1 MVHVRR
7 RLLEYYSLLKSCK
20 VTHATLTDLP
30 LPRNL
35 SPHVVVPLPSRLRTL
50 VLLIRDTIAVLV
62 RLPFFAFPLLVHM
75 PAYAAAKWAGHLVEH
90 EEETMAQNK
99 IVFGL
104 VLLLLIYPTV
114 FYFLWALFLY
124 TQIGALV
131 AAGIV
136 WLFAVYHVK
145 LIDDNYEHAKRLMT
159 AWRVLVGVWTPKKWD
174 ISVAALKQYTVPETP
189 PENPWIDRPRS
200 RQSSSAHLPLGAN
213 NSSST
218 PPAGTS
224 ANPSPPASSPAS
236 STSDPSKT
244 SKKKRKPPTRRLIKH
259 VLRARVEAA
268 RALASFIQS
277 LSSAPRDKRILAA
290 DHLATLYG
298 GFAEAAPSLLSS
310 DATSESA
317 QQQRRQ
323 GFRYANEV
331 IQFLRD
337 HGANIARLQTTIA
350 DDYWAAALSSDG
362 EYDSGSE
369 ADVSKPM
376 SKANEDLV
384 WIAPMVQTH

>member
-35 SPHVVVPLPSRLRTL
+35 SPHIIVPLPSRLRTL

-145 LIDDNYEHAKRLMT
+145 LIDGAFVSD
-159 AWRVLVGVWTPKKWD
+159 WRCFRSFNRCLFPSVYKTITSSKWD
-174 ISVAALKQYTVPETP
+174 TY
-189 PENPWIDRPRS
+189 
-200 RQSSSAHLPLGAN
+200 
-213 NSSST
+213 
-218 PPAGTS
+218 
-224 ANPSPPASSPAS
+224 
-236 STSDPSKT
+236 
-244 SKKKRKPPTRRLIKH
+244 
-259 VLRARVEAA
+259 
-268 RALASFIQS
+268 F
-277 LSSAPRDKRILAA
+277 APCRDA
-290 DHLATLYG
+290 
-298 GFAEAAPSLLSS
+298 
-310 DATSESA
+310 
-317 QQQRRQ
+317 
-323 GFRYANEV
+323 
-331 IQFLRD
+331 
-337 HGANIARLQTTIA
+337 
-350 DDYWAAALSSDG
+350 
-362 EYDSGSE
+362 
-369 ADVSKPM
+369 
-376 SKANEDLV
+376 
-384 WIAPMVQTH
+384 